1 MNGDFKS
8 LTIAGTGFGAGATVN
23 FGSDV
28 LIPSAITPTSITVTS
43 PVAEFATVR
52 TLSVSVT
59 NPGTAPSVSLPFT
72 SLTKDLCPFPL
83 P

>member
-1 MNGDFKS
+1 M
-8 LTIAGTGFGAGATVN
+8 N

-28 LIPSAITPTSITVTS
+28 LIPSAITPTSITVTI

-72 SLTKDLCPFPL
+72 SLTKDLCLFPL